1 MSFASIGASVQE
13 STVARVKRQRNPGP
27 LVNVDAGDPGCAF
40 RSTRATSLTVAAL
53 LVVSLPAQADE
64 RDQLNACQAL
74 VERTAQSQKRE
85 PDTPE
90 IARCRQIIKEWT
102 LRDSR
107 MSVDE
112 QGRPLR

>member
-1 MSFASIGASVQE
+1 MMLS
-13 STVARVKRQRNPGP
+13 RVV
-27 LVNVDAGDPGCAF
+27 LIA
-40 RSTRATSLTVAAL
+40 LAAL
-53 LVVSLPAQADE
+53 AAVLPARAGE

-74 VERTAQSQKRE
+74 VEHAAQPQGSAPAAQADPKLQ
-85 PDTPE
+85 
-90 IARCRQIIKEWT
+90 RCRQIIKEWT

>member
-1 MSFASIGASVQE
+1 MMSS
-13 STVARVKRQRNPGP
+13 RVV
-27 LVNVDAGDPGCAF
+27 LIA
-40 RSTRATSLTVAAL
+40 LAAL
-53 LVVSLPAQADE
+53 AAVLPARAGE

-74 VERTAQSQKRE
+74 VERATQPERSVSAAQADPKLQ
-85 PDTPE
+85 
-90 IARCRQIIKEWT
+90 RCRQIIKEWT